1 MIAIIDPFFLLKK
14 VVLLGLSISMQKL
27 TAIPTLEDLK
37 MAHQAIQK
45 YVHNTPILHS
55 DSINALLGVDIHFKC
70 ENFQKI
76 GAFKMRG
83 ASCAI
88 AGLSEAERAAGVA
101 THSSGNHAQAVALAA
116 RLNQIE
122 AHIVMPRDAP
132 QIKRKAV
139 AGYGAL
145 IYDSEPDIKSRHT
158 RTQEVLAKTG
168 ATFVHPYD
176 NYNIIAGQGTAAL
189 EMLAAEPDLEMIL
202 APVGGGGL
210 MSGTAL
216 ACHYHHRDTI
226 AVGCEPKMVDD
237 AYRSYQSG
245 EIETNENIDT
255 IADGL
260 RTNLGHKTLEIIRK
274 HVAKIILV
282 EEQTIV
288 DAMRLIWER
297 MKIVIEPSGA
307 VPLAAVM
314 TEPDF
319 FRDKKIGIIISGGN
333 VDLEKLPFSPPS
345 FE

>member
-1 MIAIIDPFFLLKK
+1 MSSKK
-14 VVLLGLSISMQKL
+14 EMRKL
-27 TAIPTLEDLK
+27 TSIPSPEDLRL
-37 MAHQAIQK
+37 AHQAIQK
-45 YVHNTPILHS
+45 YIHNTPILRS
-55 DSINALLGVDIHFKC
+55 QSIDDMLGVEIHFKC

-88 AGLSEAERAAGVA
+88 ASLTDEERSAGVA

-116 RLNQIE
+116 RFNQIN

-139 AGYGAL
+139 AGYGAH
-145 IYDSEPDIKSRHT
+145 IYDSEPNIESRHS
-158 RTQEVLAKTG
+158 RTQEVLTETG
-168 ATFVHPYD
+168 ATFVHPFD
-176 NYNIIAGQGTAAL
+176 NYNIIAGQATAAL
-189 EMLAAEPDLEMIL
+189 EMLSDLPNLDMIL

-210 MSGTAL
+210 MSGTSL
-216 ACHYHHRDTI
+216 ACHYHEQDTI
-226 AVGCEPKMVDD
+226 SVGCEPKMVDD

-245 EIETNENIDT
+245 QIESNENINT

-260 RTNLGHKTLEIIRK
+260 RTNLGPKTLEIIRK
-274 HVAKIILV
+274 HVAKFVLVDEHTII
-282 EEQTIV
+282 

-297 MKIVIEPSGA
+297 MKIIVEPSGA

-319 FRDKKIGIIISGGN
+319 FRGKSIGIIISGGN
-333 VDLEKLPFSPPS
+333 VDLEKLPFSLNS
-345 FE
+345 SQ